1 MHKFWAETIITTYI
15 IFFSSIRL
23 YMHRLWATTITST
36 EAIEDWSAEATSIQE
51 QIFDTQN
58 WSTDK

>member
-1 MHKFWAETIITTYI
+1 
-15 IFFSSIRL
+15 
-23 YMHRLWATTITST
+23 MHRLWATTITST
-36 EAIEDWSAEATSIQE
+36 EATEDWSTEATTIQE